1 MIPDFI
7 KIADAMAMR
16 YMYNG
21 SITDMTVYHL
31 FMIVNDS
38 LKNFTVNFKVYGP
51 CALYLM
57 KLCFTP
63 SITPYRKIL
72 QSFRESCYVSQA
84 ELTLCLVLFCFRM
97 YHRLLRIRGIPVT
110 KSYRPC

>member
-38 LKNFTVNFKVYGP
+38 
-51 CALYLM
+51 
-57 KLCFTP
+57 
-63 SITPYRKIL
+63 
-72 QSFRESCYVSQA
+72 
-84 ELTLCLVLFCFRM
+84 
-97 YHRLLRIRGIPVT
+97 
-110 KSYRPC
+110 